1 MALYTIK
8 QNDTLF
14 KIAQKLFGDGNRY
27 PELLDLNPQITNPN
41 LIRTGDVLE
50 VPDLPATIQAQQEDH
65 TLITP
70 DVPSEEPTW
79 STNKK
84 LMVVSGLGIAAAV
97 LWWWMGQQKAAANPS
112 NIETEEDEFSED
124 ERIEEEDE

>member
-50 VPDLPATIQAQQEDH
+50 VPDLPATIQAEREDH
-65 TLITP
+65 TVITP
-70 DVPSEEPTW
+70 DTAVAEPMSLNTR
-79 STNKK
+79 
-84 LMVVSGLGIAAAV
+84 LLLFSGLGIAAAV
-97 LWWWMGQQKAAANPS
+97 FYRWWKSQQEAAANPS
-112 NIETEEDEFSED
+112 NVETEEEEFAED
-124 ERIEEEDE
+124 EQIEEED